1 MLLAFIRY
9 VTVCLDKSSWWQKK
23 VDTKPNLKIICVF
36 LSAIIFPSIM
46 WTSTMYFGSDATGK
60 LWYFKPQINANESYS
75 VIAFQAI
82 QEHKRYNT
90 SMAVVITTACL
101 LSLQLTITLYFC
113 IKISLTSL
121 RTTIAIALKDN
132 GSEEIELK
140 ELGSSS
146 VNTREAQTV
155 MSCSSKMQRKNS
167 VQLFAKSVLNRM
179 LERERKNKENTN
191 LETDNL
197 NSYDTSFTRVQNN
210 HVSNYEEQTK
220 VFRTENKD
228 EQVPKISITNF
239 LPDDC
244 KGTTNVRTE
253 NPDAI
258 FTISNEVVH
267 LNDDES
273 KFTDLDISSKLDLN
287 SSVGNDD
294 ILHLPHV
301 DLDISK
307 TKQVCKRRKRKIF
320 PKVNDYKPV
329 VPISGAKLV
338 NIPLTSAVICVS
350 RKDIICT
357 TSLVL
362 QVVCLIIT
370 YILSFNGFNISGKE
384 VSLESYIWA
393 IRFIEL
399 SLLMI
404 TMVDPIT
411 SMIFSSNYRNAAKN
425 ILKYGTSD

>member
-9 VTVCLDKSSWWQKK
+9 VAVCLDKSSWWQTK
-23 VDTKPNLKIICVF
+23 VDTKPNLRIICVF
-36 LSAIIFPSIM
+36 LSAIIIPSIL
-46 WTSTMYFGSDATGK
+46 WTSIMYFGSDATGK

-82 QEHKRYNT
+82 QEHKRYNI

-101 LSLQLTITLYFC
+101 LSLQITIHLYFC

-121 RTTIAIALKDN
+121 KTTIAIALKDN
-132 GSEEIELK
+132 ASEEYELK
-140 ELGSSS
+140 ELGTSKA
-146 VNTREAQTV
+146 NTTEAQRDVT
-155 MSCSSKMQRKNS
+155 CSSKMQRTNS

-179 LERERKNKENTN
+179 LERERTNQKAKNLQNDNLDSNEVCFTRYPNHQVSNGEERNKIDTKENI
-191 LETDNL
+191 
-197 NSYDTSFTRVQNN
+197 
-210 HVSNYEEQTK
+210 
-220 VFRTENKD
+220 D
-228 EQVPKISITNF
+228 EQVPKNSIIGFKPDECNGPTN
-239 LPDDC
+239 DI
-244 KGTTNVRTE
+244 TE

-258 FTISNEVVH
+258 FTISNEVID
-267 LNDDES
+267 LNDDDS
-273 KFTDLDISSKLDLN
+273 KFTYLDISSNLDLD
-287 SSVGNDD
+287 SSIGNED
-294 ILHLPHV
+294 ILSHIDV
-301 DLDISK
+301 DNSK
-307 TKQVCKRRKRKIF
+307 TKKVIKRRKRKIF

>member
-9 VTVCLDKSSWWQKK
+9 VTVCLDNSSWWQKK
-23 VDTKPNLKIICVF
+23 VDTKPNIQIICVF
-36 LSAIIFPSIM
+36 LSAIVIPSIL

-101 LSLQLTITLYFC
+101 LSLQITITLYFC

-140 ELGSSS
+140 EIGSSR
-146 VNTREAQTV
+146 VNAAEAQRV
-155 MSCSSKMQRKNS
+155 VSCSSTMQRRNS
-167 VQLFAKSVLNRM
+167 AQLFAKSVLNRM
-179 LERERKNKENTN
+179 LERERKNKNDKN
-191 LETDNL
+191 PGTDNHDS
-197 NSYDTSFTRVQNN
+197 NEICFTRDSN
-210 HVSNYEEQTK
+210 HCVLDYDKRNKTNSS
-220 VFRTENKD
+220 ENID
-228 EQVPKISITNF
+228 EQVPKISVTDFKSDQCNGAIN
-239 LPDDC
+239 DI
-244 KGTTNVRTE
+244 TE

-258 FTISNEVVH
+258 FTISNEVID
-267 LNDDES
+267 LKDDDS
-273 KFTDLDISSKLDLN
+273 KFTYLDTSSHLDLDSSI
-287 SSVGNDD
+287 GNED
-294 ILHLPHV
+294 ILSHI
-301 DLDISK
+301 DLDNTK
-307 TKQVCKRRKRKIF
+307 TKKVLKRRKRKIF

-384 VSLESYIWA
+384 VPLESYIWA

-411 SMIFSSNYRNAAKN
+411 SMIFSSNYRIAAKN